1 MSELK
6 KRILEDDVAN
16 ITRSG
21 KYYKPSFLKKDHSS
35 RNLGEGSKPIGL
47 NKDKVLAQL
56 KGTYA
61 HVCVL
66 GFLMAFHKH

>member
-1 MSELK
+1 M
-6 KRILEDDVAN
+6 AN

-47 NKDKVLAQL
+47 NKDKEKEEDKVLAQL